1 MLIPPPI
8 HARILGSFAH
18 ALVEATTASAHVSAL
33 VCRLPQSLT
42 TTYFQ
47 QTSASTHSPQQT
59 DLHRRQSSSAL
70 AWTGLGAAPVGAAYL
85 ITFFFFFFLLRVFF
99 FAAQAPAAPSAQLY
113 VNVSK

>member
-18 ALVEATTASAHVSAL
+18 AHVEATTASAHVSAL

-85 ITFFFFFFLLRVFF
+85 ITFFFFFFSPARILFRSTSAGGAVG
-99 FAAQAPAAPSAQLY
+99 AA
-113 VNVSK
+113 VRKCE